1 MSADEKFKQVMTE
14 WVGIKTQLTSVRKDL
29 SVLNKRERELRE
41 FITKQMIT
49 LDIDAVKLRD
59 KIKVNL
65 RSKKIKGS
73 ITKQVIMKGLTN
85 YFHGDE
91 TKATEVF
98 QHILDAAPMKES
110 NSVSITGL
118 KDLMSS

>member
-98 QHILDAAPMKES
+98 QHIVDATPMKES